1 VPALPATESEQRA
14 VLAGMAGALCIAFSA
29 IFVKLA
35 EESPETVAFFRCFYA
50 LPALWL
56 IARAE
61 ARRRGGAPPAE
72 RRLAWVAGVF
82 FAADLILWHHAIED
96 VGAGL
101 ATVLANLQV
110 VLVAL
115 GAWAA
120 LDERPSR
127 GVLVALPVVF
137 VGVVLISGVIGS
149 GAYGDDPVRGAAF
162 GVGTAIAYAAFILV
176 LRHGQRH
183 GRTAGPLFD
192 ATASGALVALVYG
205 ALTGTLQ
212 LTPDWPGHGW
222 LLALALTSQVLGWLL
237 IAHSLPRLPASLG
250 SLLLTLQPAGSVI
263 LGVVLLSESPSAVQ
277 LLGVLVLLS
286 GVLVAT
292 TVGRRRPVAA

>member
-1 VPALPATESEQRA
+1 MESEQRA
-14 VLAGMAGALCIAFSA
+14 VLAAMAGAMCIAFSA
-29 IFVKLA
+29 ILVKLA
-35 EESPETVAFFRCFYA
+35 HESPETVAFFRCLYA

-56 IARAE
+56 VSRWE
-61 ARRRGGAPPAE
+61 VRRRGRAAPAD
-72 RRLAWVAGVF
+72 RWLVAVAGVF

-120 LDERPSR
+120 LGERPSR
-127 GVLVALPVVF
+127 GVLAALPVVF
-137 VGVVLISGVIGS
+137 TGVVLISGVIGS
-149 GAYGDDPVRGAAF
+149 GAYGNDPVKGAIF
-162 GVGTAIAYAAFILV
+162 GVGTAITYAVFILM
-176 LRHGQRH
+176 LRHGQRD
-183 GRTAGPLFD
+183 GRTAGPLFG
-192 ATASGALVALVYG
+192 ATAVGALVALVYG
-205 ALTGTLQ
+205 ALTSTIDLVPSW
-212 LTPDWPGHGW
+212 PDHAW
-222 LLALALTSQVLGWLL
+222 LVTLALTSQVLGWLL
-237 IAHSLPRLPASLG
+237 IGHSLPRLPASLG

-277 LLGVLVLLS
+277 VLGVLVLLA

-292 TVGRRRPVAA
+292 TVGRRKPARVAA